1 MRKILIAACCAGL
14 VGSIS
19 VAAAQ
24 TTAPPSQGAMKATS
38 PMDSNA
44 KMKKHKHMK
53 KGTMKSDTMK
63 SDSMKKDGMDKGGMS
78 K

>member
-14 VGSIS
+14 VGSVS

-24 TTAPPSQGAMKATS
+24 TTGPASQDTMKTNS
-38 PMDSNA
+38 PMDANA
-44 KMKKHKHMK
+44 AAKKKHKK
-53 KGTMKSDTMK
+53 AKSDDATK
-63 SDSMKKDGMDKGGMS
+63 SDAPKTDGMKKDDKGGMS